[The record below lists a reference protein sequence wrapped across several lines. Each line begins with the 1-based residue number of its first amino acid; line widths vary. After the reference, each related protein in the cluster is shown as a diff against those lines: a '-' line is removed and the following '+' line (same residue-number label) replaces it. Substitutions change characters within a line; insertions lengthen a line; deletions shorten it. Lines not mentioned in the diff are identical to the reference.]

1 MPADARPASSKSK
14 PPDDIASRLRTAER
28 KRMQALESYQ
38 QVRAASAAAAEAAAE
53 TERRLRAEL
62 EALRRRDAEREAGR
76 AAAEAGQEKERAAEE
91 ARAARERREQEKRD
105 AERDAARASA
115 ADASSDAYVL
125 QKPYTR
131 VCDNDPF
138 VVADLDTLGL
148 VHSSHAVSL
157 TWWCLGMADAVSLPP
172 QVLMLGQY
180 PGAGASVKDI
190 DEMPLSTGVDPKEL
204 MRLEAAV
211 ADKAA
216 LVENLREQ
224 LDQST
229 ECCETLLDTV
239 KEQENTIGRI
249 LASRARPGPTHTVK

>member
-14 PPDDIASRLRTAER
+14 PPDDIASRLRTVER

-38 QVRAASAAAAEAAAE
+38 QARAASAAAAEAAAE

-62 EALRRRDAEREAGR
+62 EALRRRDAEREVELAAAKAGR
-76 AAAEAGQEKERAAEE
+76 EKERAAEK
-91 ARAARERREQEKRD
+91 ARAARERREREKRD
-105 AERDAARASA
+105 AETDAARASA
-115 ADASSDAYVL
+115 ADAAFEAYLL
-125 QKPYTR
+125 QKTYTR

-138 VVADLDTLGL
+138 LVTDLVTLGL
-148 VHSSHAVSL
+148 VPSSHAVSL
-157 TWWCLGMADAVSLPP
+157 TWWCLGMADAVSRPP

-190 DEMPLSTGVDPKEL
+190 DKMPLSNGVDSKEL
-204 MRLEAAV
+204 MRLEADV

-239 KEQENTIGRI
+239 KEQENTIGLI
-249 LASRARPGPTHTVK
+249 LAPKARPGPTHAVK